1 MICRLVKR
9 IRQAPTDDDVTAGV
23 LPRSRASVHHSVP
36 EPGAA
41 PSLTPAR
48 IDEILGTETMAQAL
62 LHDVQLALR
71 DSEQQ
76 FRELIEQSS
85 DGIFLAD
92 TRGNYLLANP
102 RLCEMLGFSETQL
115 LVSNV
120 ALSYPEMD
128 GADFTLRLQRIQ
140 QQKQMSF
147 ARLVKRSDGSCFPAE
162 ISLRVLRNGLSQGIV
177 RDVSVRDHEQRLL
190 ALEHSVARIFA
201 GAEDPSA
208 ALVAVIRAVCEA
220 ENWHYGRYW
229 RPDPASGRIKGTEHW
244 CPPDPAIEKY
254 LARDHHLARG
264 EGLPGKVWE
273 SGEALWVGDI
283 TIDPRVSQANLAAE
297 TGMRSCFVF
306 PIAAEGKLL
315 GVFAFMGPHV
325 REPDSRMLATAA
337 VISSQ
342 AGQFLRRKNAEAAL
356 SFSEQFARST
366 LDSLPE
372 HLCVINEEGMV
383 LTVNRAWRE
392 FAALGG
398 ESSMRVGEGVNYLH
412 ACDRQ
417 DGVGTGHP
425 GQLAC
430 GVRAVLSGAEST
442 FSMEYSCRTPS
453 EERWFLAEVSRFVGS
468 GAVRVVVAHRDITAR
483 IRGDEAQRASE
494 ARFMV
499 AFEHAPIG
507 VALEALDGRFLRVN
521 HALCQLLGYDEKEL
535 TGKTFQEITHADDL
549 AADRQSIVDMLAGTI
564 RHYHAEK
571 RYFHKSGRL
580 IWIQLSVSLIRDAQD
595 RPEHFIAHVQDI
607 SEHRRIETEVKLQ
620 RQELRLLFD
629 LLPAMIWFKDT
640 HNNLV
645 RVNRHA
651 AASAE
656 MSVAEMEGKSCAEVY
671 PQHADMFFASDLE
684 VIQSGTAK
692 LGVVR
697 AVRTPDGEVRIGRT
711 DTVPY
716 LDDKG
721 RVTGVMVVTQD
732 ISEQVKAEEAWRHSE
747 AMFRDIFNSSP
758 VPLAVTDAQLR
769 YVHLNPAFTET
780 FGYTLQDIPTLQD
793 WWPKAFPDDGY
804 RHWVMSTW
812 QDRVRRP
819 DHGGAPIVPMEVRM
833 RCKNGQE
840 RIVVVG
846 AANLGDSA
854 EGTTLV
860 ILYDVTERKRA
871 EQAVREYATQQKL
884 IADFGHKALANT
896 DLDELLDELATLV
909 AAGLNVEFCKVLQF
923 GPDGHTLLHKA
934 GVGWQD
940 GWIGGQ
946 VPDSDRTT
954 RTSFVLASRE
964 PLTVAD
970 YTAETRFAPSTTLA
984 LHNISSGID
993 VPILGSAGPL
1003 GVIGAY
1009 SRQPRHFTPEN
1020 VSFLQNLANTVGTAM
1035 DRKALEERFAYL
1047 AQFDSL
1053 TGLPN
1058 RGLLLDR
1065 FAQTLTQAA
1074 RNQWLVGIL
1083 FVDLDRFKVVN
1094 DTRGHGVGDAL
1105 LMQVAARLQ
1114 ECVRPGDTVGRLGGD
1129 EFAIVLC
1136 SLGKAADAGMVA
1148 DKVVSALS
1156 RPFRLG
1162 GQDIYVSASLGIGI
1176 YPTDGMQADVL
1187 LRNADTAMYRA
1198 KERGRNTFQ
1207 FYLPEMN
1214 ERSAERL
1221 ALETQL
1227 RGALERHEFLVHY
1240 QPKAN
1245 IASGAISGFEALLRW
1260 QHPQRGL
1267 VQPEQFISI
1276 LEDTGMIVPVG
1287 EWVLRTVCEQLNSW
1301 KAAGIAPR
1309 PVAVN
1314 LSARQFQQRNLDSV
1328 IAAILRD
1335 TQVDADLLELELTES
1350 MLMRDPEEAVHTL
1363 EALRAYGVA
1372 LAVDDFGTGYSSLSY
1387 LQRFPLDAL
1396 KIDRAFIRD
1405 ITTKTDDAS
1414 IAVAIITL
1422 AHSLKLKVIAEGV
1435 ETEAQLN
1442 FLRIHGCDE
1451 MQGYFFSPALSVE
1464 SCTRAL
1470 TENRCLPPGM
1480 V

>member
-1 MICRLVKR
+1 MMSSLVKP
-9 IRQAPTDDDVTAGV
+9 IRQAPTDQGVSAGPSLEPAGV
-23 LPRSRASVHHSVP
+23 
-36 EPGAA
+36 
-41 PSLTPAR
+41 
-48 IDEILGTETMAQAL
+48 DEILGPETVAQKL
-62 LHDVQLALR
+62 LHDVQQALR

-76 FRELIEQSS
+76 FRELIDQSS

-92 TRGNYLLANP
+92 AAGNFLLANP
-102 RLCEMLGFSETQL
+102 RLCEMLGYSETQL
-115 LVSNV
+115 LASNV
-120 ALSYPEMD
+120 LMSYPEMD
-128 GADFTLRLQRIQ
+128 EAEFTLRSRRIQ
-140 QQKQMSF
+140 QEKQMQF
-147 ARLVKRSDGSCFPAE
+147 TRLVKRKNGTCFPAE
-162 ISLRVLRNGLSQGIV
+162 ISIRVLRNGTSQGILH
-177 RDVSVRDHEQRLL
+177 DVSVRNHEERLL

-201 GAEDPSA
+201 GTEDPSA
-208 ALVAVIRAVCEA
+208 AVVAVIRAVCEA

-229 RPDPASGRIKGTEHW
+229 RADEASGRIRGIDYW
-244 CPPDPAIEKY
+244 CPPDPMIEKY
-254 LARDHHLARG
+254 LAGAGGDLARG
-264 EGLPGKVWE
+264 EGLPGTVWK
-273 SGEALWVGDI
+273 SGEALWVEDI
-283 TIDPRVSQANLAAE
+283 RNDPRVSRPTLAAE

-306 PIAAEGKLL
+306 PTASEGKPL
-315 GVFAFMGPHV
+315 GVFVFMSPHV
-325 REPDSRMLATAA
+325 REPDRRMLATAA

-356 SFSEQFARST
+356 SFSEKFARST

-372 HLCVINEEGMV
+372 HLCVIDHEGMV
-383 LTVNRAWRE
+383 LTVNRAWRD
-392 FAALGG
+392 FAAVGG
-398 ESSMRVGEGVNYLH
+398 ESSLRVGEGVNYLH
-412 ACDRQ
+412 ACDRHE
-417 DGVGTGHP
+417 GVQSEHP
-425 GQLAC
+425 HRLAA
-430 GVRAVLSGAEST
+430 GVRAVLSGSRSD
-442 FSMEYSCRTPS
+442 FSMEYACHTPV
-453 EERWFLAEVSRFVGS
+453 EERWFLAQVSRFAGP

-483 IRGDEAQRASE
+483 VRGDEAQRTSE

-507 VALEALDGRFLRVN
+507 VALEALDGRFLKVN
-521 HALCQLLGYDEKEL
+521 HALCRLLGYGEKEL
-535 TGKTFQEITHADDL
+535 TATRFQEITHNDDL
-549 AADRQSIVDMLAGTI
+549 AADGQGIVDMISGKILQ
-564 RHYHAEK
+564 YHAEK

-580 IWIQLSVSLIRDAQD
+580 IWIHLSVSLIRDAQG
-595 RPEHFIAHVQDI
+595 RPEHFIAHMQDV
-607 SEHRRIETEVKLQ
+607 SEHRRIETEVKRQ

-645 RVNRHA
+645 RVNRRA
-651 AASAE
+651 AGSAG
-656 MSVAEMEGKSCAEVY
+656 MSVVDMEGKSCAEVY
-671 PQHADMFFASDLE
+671 PQHAEMFFKSDLE
-684 VIQSGTAK
+684 VIQSGAAK
-692 LGVVR
+692 LGVVE
-697 AVRTPDGEVRIGRT
+697 AVKTPDGAVRIGRT

-716 LDDKG
+716 LDDHG
-721 RVTGVMVVTQD
+721 RVTGVIVVTQD
-732 ISEQVKAEEAWRHSE
+732 ISEQVKAEEAWRNSE

-769 YVHLNPAFTET
+769 YVHLNTAFTET
-780 FGYTLQDIPTLQD
+780 FGYTLRDIPTLND
-793 WWPKAFPDDGY
+793 WWQRAYPDDEY
-804 RHWVMSTW
+804 RRWVMAAW
-812 QDRVRRP
+812 RARVNQQSQ
-819 DHGGAPIVPMEVRM
+819 GGAPIVPTEVRI
-833 RCKNGQE
+833 RCKNGQD
-840 RIVVVG
+840 RIAVVG
-846 AANLGDSA
+846 TAHLGDSA

-871 EQAVREYATQQKL
+871 EQAVREYASQQNL

-909 AAGLNVEFCKVLQF
+909 ATGLDVEFCKVLQF
-923 GPDGHTLLHKA
+923 GPDGHSLLHKA
-934 GVGWQD
+934 GVGWQS

-946 VPDSDRTT
+946 VPVSAETT
-954 RTSFVLASRE
+954 RTSFVLASGE

-970 YTAETRFAPSTTLA
+970 YRTETRFAPSTTLA
-984 LHNISSGID
+984 LHDISSGID
-993 VPILGSAGPL
+993 VPIMGSAGPV
-1003 GVIGAY
+1003 GIIGAY
-1009 SRQPRHFTPEN
+1009 SREPRHFTREN
-1020 VSFLQNLANTVGTAM
+1020 VNFLQNLANTVGTAM
-1035 DRKALEERFAYL
+1035 DRKALEQRFAYL

-1053 TGLPN
+1053 TALPN
-1058 RGLLLDR
+1058 RSLLLDR
-1065 FAQTLTQAA
+1065 FTQTLTLAA

-1083 FVDLDRFKVVN
+1083 FIDLDRFKIVN

-1105 LMQVAARLQ
+1105 LTQVAARLQ
-1114 ECVRPGDTVGRLGGD
+1114 ECVRTGDTVGRLGGD

-1136 SLGKAADAGMVA
+1136 SLAKAADAGSVA
-1148 DKVVSALS
+1148 DKVVNALS
-1156 RPFRLG
+1156 MPFRLD
-1162 GQDIYVSASLGIGI
+1162 GQDIYVSASVGIGI
-1176 YPTDGMQADVL
+1176 YPTDGTLADEL

-1227 RGALERHEFLVHY
+1227 RGALERHEFLLHY

-1245 IASGAISGFEALLRW
+1245 IATGAISGFEALLRW

-1287 EWVLRTVCEQLNSW
+1287 EWVLRTVCNQLNTW

-1314 LSARQFQQRNLDSV
+1314 LSARQFQQRDLDSV
-1328 IAAILRD
+1328 IAVILD
-1335 TQVDADLLELELTES
+1335 ETKVDADLLELELTES
-1350 MLMRDPEEAVHTL
+1350 MLMKDPEEAVATL

-1405 ITTKTDDAS
+1405 ISTKPDDAS

-1442 FLRIHGCDE
+1442 FLKAHGCDE
-1451 MQGYFFSPALSVE
+1451 MQGYYLSPALSVE
-1464 SCTRAL
+1464 NCTAAL
-1470 TENRCLPPGM
+1470 MEGRCLPPRTI
-1480 V
+1480 

>member
-1 MICRLVKR
+1 MKR
-9 IRQAPTDDDVTAGV
+9 IRHAPTDDDASAGLLPRNPARVLHSGTELPAATALEPAGV
-23 LPRSRASVHHSVP
+23 
-36 EPGAA
+36 
-41 PSLTPAR
+41 
-48 IDEILGTETMAQAL
+48 DEILASETVAQGL
-62 LHDVQLALR
+62 LRDVQLALR

-102 RLCEMLGFSETQL
+102 RLCEMLGYSETQL

-128 GADFTLRLQRIQ
+128 GADFTLRLQRVQ
-140 QQKQMSF
+140 QQKQMQF
-147 ARLVKRSDGSCFPAE
+147 ARLVKRKNGSCFPAE

-177 RDVSVRDHEQRLL
+177 RDVSVRDHEERLL
-190 ALEHSVARIFA
+190 ALEPSVARIFA
-201 GAEDPSA
+201 AAEDASA

-229 RPDPASGRIKGTEHW
+229 RADEASGRLAGAEYW
-244 CPPDPAIEKY
+244 WPPDPAIEKY
-254 LARDHHLARG
+254 LARAHNLARG
-264 EGLPGKVWE
+264 EGMPGRVWE

-283 TIDPRVSQANLAAE
+283 GNDPRVSRPNLAAE

-306 PIAAEGKLL
+306 PTASEGKPL
-315 GVFAFMGPHV
+315 GVFAFMSPHV
-325 REPDSRMLATAA
+325 REPDGRMLATAA
-337 VISSQ
+337 VIASQ
-342 AGQFLRRKNAEAAL
+342 AGQFLRRKNAETAL
-356 SFSEQFARST
+356 SFSE
-366 LDSLPE
+366 
-372 HLCVINEEGMV
+372 
-383 LTVNRAWRE
+383 
-392 FAALGG
+392 
-398 ESSMRVGEGVNYLH
+398 
-412 ACDRQ
+412 
-417 DGVGTGHP
+417 
-425 GQLAC
+425 
-430 GVRAVLSGAEST
+430 
-442 FSMEYSCRTPS
+442 
-453 EERWFLAEVSRFVGS
+453 
-468 GAVRVVVAHRDITAR
+468 
-483 IRGDEAQRASE
+483 
-494 ARFMV
+494 ARFMG

-507 VALEALDGRFLRVN
+507 VALEALDGRFLKVN
-521 HALCQLLGYDEKEL
+521 HALCQLLGYGEKEL
-535 TGKTFQEITHADDL
+535 TGMTFQQITHEDDL
-549 AADRQSIVDMLAGTI
+549 VPDLQSRADMVAGTI

-580 IWIQLSVSLIRDAQD
+580 IWIHLSVSLIRDAHD
-595 RPEHFIAHVQDI
+595 RPEHYIAHIQDI
-607 SEHRRIETEVKLQ
+607 SEHRRIETEVKRQ

-629 LLPAMIWFKDT
+629 LLPAMIWLKDT

-645 RVNRHA
+645 RVNQRA
-651 AASAE
+651 AASAD
-656 MSVAEMEGKSCAEVY
+656 MSVVEMEGKSCAEVY
-671 PQHADMFFASDLE
+671 PQHADMFYAADLE
-684 VIQSGTAK
+684 VIQSGVAT

-697 AVRTPDGEVRIGRT
+697 AVRTPGGEVQVGRT

-716 LDDKG
+716 LDDRG
-721 RVTGVMVVTQD
+721 EVTGVMVVTQD

-780 FGYTLQDIPTLQD
+780 FGYTLKDIPTLQD
-793 WWPKAFPDDGY
+793 WWPRAFPDDEY
-804 RHWVMSTW
+804 RRWVMSTW
-812 QDRVRRP
+812 QDKMNQQ
-819 DHGGAPIVPMEVRM
+819 HQGTAPLVPMEARI
-833 RCKNGQE
+833 RCRNGQE
-840 RIVVVG
+840 RIAVVS
-846 AANLGDSA
+846 AADLGDSA

-871 EQAVREYATQQKL
+871 EQAVREYASQQNL

-909 AAGLNVEFCKVLQF
+909 ATGLNVEFCKVLQF
-923 GPDGHTLLHKA
+923 GPDGHSLLHKA
-934 GVGWQD
+934 GVGWQS

-946 VPDSDRTT
+946 VPVSDETT

-964 PLTVAD
+964 PLNVAD
-970 YTAETRFAPSTTLA
+970 YMTETRFAPSTTLA

-1003 GVIGAY
+1003 GIIGAY

-1035 DRKALEERFAYL
+1035 DRKALEQRFAYL

-1065 FAQTLTQAA
+1065 FTQTLTQAA
-1074 RNQWLVGIL
+1074 RNQWLVGML
-1083 FVDLDRFKVVN
+1083 FVDLDRFKGVN
-1094 DTRGHGVGDAL
+1094 DTRGHSVGDAL
-1105 LMQVAARLQ
+1105 LVQVAARLR

-1156 RPFRLG
+1156 RPFRLD

-1176 YPTDGMQADVL
+1176 YPTDGTEADEL

-1227 RGALERHEFLVHY
+1227 RGALERHEFLLHY

-1245 IASGAISGFEALLRW
+1245 IATGAISGFEALLRW

-1287 EWVLRTVCEQLNSW
+1287 EWVLRTVCEQVISW
-1301 KAAGIAPR
+1301 KAAGIEPR

-1314 LSARQFQQRNLDSV
+1314 LSARQFQQRDLDSV
-1328 IAAILRD
+1328 IAAILED

-1350 MLMRDPEEAVHTL
+1350 MLMRDPEEAVRTL
-1363 EALRAYGVA
+1363 EALRGYGVA

-1405 ITTKTDDAS
+1405 TTTKPDDAS

-1442 FLRIHGCDE
+1442 FLRTHGCDE
-1451 MQGYFFSPALSVE
+1451 MQGYYFSPALSVE

-1470 TENRCLPPGM
+1470 TEGRCLPARTI
-1480 V
+1480 

>member
-1 MICRLVKR
+1 MMSSLVKR
-9 IRQAPTDDDVTAGV
+9 IRHAPTDEYV
-23 LPRSRASVHHSVP
+23 S
-36 EPGAA
+36 EA
-41 PSLTPAR
+41 PSLEPPG
-48 IDEILGTETMAQAL
+48 IDEILSLETAAQNSL
-62 LHDVQLALR
+62 RDLQMALR

-76 FRELIEQSS
+76 FRELIDQSS

-92 TRGNYLLANP
+92 ALGNFLLANP
-102 RLCEMLGFSETQL
+102 RLCEMLGYSETQL
-115 LVSNV
+115 LASNV
-120 ALSYPEMD
+120 AMSYPEMD
-128 GADFTLRLQRIQ
+128 EAEFTLRLKRIQ
-140 QQKQMSF
+140 QEKQMQF
-147 ARLVKRSDGSCFPAE
+147 TRLVKRKNGTCFPAE
-162 ISLRVLRNGLSQGIV
+162 MSIRVLRNGTSQGIV
-177 RDVSVRDHEQRLL
+177 RDVSVRNHEERLL

-201 GAEDPSA
+201 GTEDPSA
-208 ALVAVIRAVCEA
+208 AVVAVIRAVCEA

-229 RPDPASGRIKGTEHW
+229 RADEASGRIRGIAYW
-244 CPPDPAIEKY
+244 CPPDPMIEKY
-254 LARDHHLARG
+254 LAGAGGDLARG
-264 EGLPGKVWE
+264 EGLPGRVWE
-273 SGEALWVGDI
+273 SGEALWVEDI
-283 TIDPRVSQANLAAE
+283 RNDPRVSRPTLAAE

-306 PIAAEGKLL
+306 PTASEGNPL
-315 GVFAFMGPHV
+315 GVFVFMSPHV
-325 REPDSRMLATAA
+325 RVPDSRMLATAA

-372 HLCVINEEGMV
+372 HLCVIDHEGLV
-383 LTVNRAWRE
+383 LTVNRAWRD
-392 FAALGG
+392 FAAVGG
-398 ESSMRVGEGVNYLH
+398 ESSLRVGEGMNYLH

-417 DGVGTGHP
+417 DGVQSEHP
-425 GQLAC
+425 HRLAS
-430 GVRAVLSGAEST
+430 GVRAVLSGSQST
-442 FSMEYSCRTPS
+442 FSMEYACHTPA
-453 EERWFLAEVSRFVGS
+453 EERWFLAQVSRFAGS

-507 VALEALDGRFLRVN
+507 VALEALDGRFLKVN
-521 HALCQLLGYDEKEL
+521 HALCQLLGYQEKEL
-535 TGKTFQEITHADDL
+535 TATTFQEITHADDL
-549 AADRQSIVDMLAGTI
+549 AADAQSIVDMIAGRI

-580 IWIQLSVSLIRDAQD
+580 IWIQLSVSLIRDAHD
-595 RPEHFIAHVQDI
+595 RPEHFIAHMQDI
-607 SEHRRIETEVKLQ
+607 SEHRRIETEVKRQ

-645 RVNRHA
+645 RVNRRA
-651 AASAE
+651 AASAGL
-656 MSVAEMEGKSCAEVY
+656 SVAGMEGKSCAEVY
-671 PQHADMFFASDLE
+671 PQHAEMFFASDLE
-684 VIQSGTAK
+684 VIQSGVAK
-692 LGVVR
+692 LGVVA
-697 AVRTPDGEVRIGRT
+697 AVRAPDGAVRVGRT

-716 LDDKG
+716 LDDRG
-721 RVTGVMVVTQD
+721 RVTGVIVVTQD
-732 ISEQVKAEEAWRHSE
+732 ITEQVKAEEAWRNSE

-769 YVHLNPAFTET
+769 YVYLNTAFTET
-780 FGYTLQDIPTLQD
+780 FGYTLADIPTLND
-793 WWPKAFPDDGY
+793 WWPRAYPDDEY
-804 RHWVMSTW
+804 RRWVMATW
-812 QDRVRRP
+812 RARV
-819 DHGGAPIVPMEVRM
+819 DQQSQSSAPIVPNEVRI

-840 RIVVVG
+840 RIAVVG

-871 EQAVREYATQQKL
+871 EHAVREYASQQNL

-909 AAGLNVEFCKVLQF
+909 ATGLNVEFCKVMQF
-923 GPDGHTLLHKA
+923 GPDGHSLLHKA
-934 GVGWQD
+934 GIGWRN
-940 GWIGGQ
+940 GWIGGHLT
-946 VPDSDRTT
+946 VTGETT
-954 RTSFVLASRE
+954 RSSFVLASGE

-970 YTAETRFAPSTTLA
+970 YQTETRFAPSATLA

-993 VPILGSAGPL
+993 VPIMGSAGPL
-1003 GVIGAY
+1003 GIIGAY
-1009 SRQPRHFTPEN
+1009 SRQPRQFTPEN
-1020 VSFLQNLANTVGTAM
+1020 VKFLQSLANTVGTAM

-1053 TGLPN
+1053 TALPN
-1058 RGLLLDR
+1058 RSLLLDR
-1065 FAQTLTQAA
+1065 FTQTLTLAA

-1083 FVDLDRFKVVN
+1083 FIDLDRFKIVN

-1105 LMQVAARLQ
+1105 LTHVAARLQ

-1136 SLGKAADAGMVA
+1136 SLAKAADAGLVA
-1148 DKVVSALS
+1148 DKVVKALS
-1156 RPFRLG
+1156 RPFRLS
-1162 GQDIYVSASLGIGI
+1162 GQDVYVSASVGIGI
-1176 YPTDGMQADVL
+1176 YPTDGTHADQL

-1214 ERSAERL
+1214 QRSAERL

-1227 RGALERHEFLVHY
+1227 RGALERHEFLLHY

-1245 IASGAISGFEALLRW
+1245 IVTGAISGFEALLRW

-1287 EWVLRTVCEQLNSW
+1287 EWVLRTVCNQLNSW
-1301 KAAGIAPR
+1301 KSAGIEAR

-1314 LSARQFQQRNLDSV
+1314 LSARQFQQRDLDSV
-1328 IAAILRD
+1328 IAVILD
-1335 TQVDADLLELELTES
+1335 ETKVDADLLELELTES
-1350 MLMRDPEEAVHTL
+1350 MLMKDPEEAVATL

-1405 ITTKTDDAS
+1405 ISTKPDDAS

-1442 FLRIHGCDE
+1442 FLRAHGCDE
-1451 MQGYFFSPALSVE
+1451 MQGYYFSPALSVE
-1464 SCTRAL
+1464 GCTQAL
-1470 TENRCLPPGM
+1470 MEGRCLPARTI
-1480 V
+1480 

>member
-1 MICRLVKR
+1 MKR
-9 IRQAPTDDDVTAGV
+9 IRHAPTDDDAGAGLLACSPARV
-23 LPRSRASVHHSVP
+23 RHSGMELP
-36 EPGAA
+36 AA
-41 PSLTPAR
+41 PSLEPAG
-48 IDEILGTETMAQAL
+48 IDEILAPQTVAQGL

-92 TRGNYLLANP
+92 ARGNYLLANP
-102 RLCEMLGFSETQL
+102 RLCEMLGYSETQL

-128 GADFTLRLQRIQ
+128 GADFTLRLKRVQ
-140 QQKQMSF
+140 QQKQMQF
-147 ARLVKRSDGSCFPAE
+147 ARLVKRKNGSCFPAE
-162 ISLRVLRNGLSQGIV
+162 ISLRVLRNGLNQGIV
-177 RDVSVRDHEQRLL
+177 RDVSVRDHEERLL

-201 GAEDPSA
+201 GAEDAST

-229 RPDPASGRIKGTEHW
+229 RADETSGRITGADYW

-254 LARDHHLARG
+254 LAGSSSSLARG
-264 EGLPGKVWE
+264 EGLPGRVWE
-273 SGEALWVGDI
+273 SGEALWVGDVS
-283 TIDPRVSQANLAAE
+283 DDARVSRPNLAAE

-306 PIAAEGKLL
+306 PTASESKPL
-315 GVFAFMGPHV
+315 GVFAFMSPHV
-325 REPDSRMLATAA
+325 REPDGRMLATAA

-356 SFSEQFARST
+356 SFSE
-366 LDSLPE
+366 
-372 HLCVINEEGMV
+372 
-383 LTVNRAWRE
+383 
-392 FAALGG
+392 
-398 ESSMRVGEGVNYLH
+398 
-412 ACDRQ
+412 
-417 DGVGTGHP
+417 
-425 GQLAC
+425 
-430 GVRAVLSGAEST
+430 
-442 FSMEYSCRTPS
+442 
-453 EERWFLAEVSRFVGS
+453 
-468 GAVRVVVAHRDITAR
+468 
-483 IRGDEAQRASE
+483 
-494 ARFMV
+494 ARFMG

-521 HALCQLLGYDEKEL
+521 HALCQLLGYAEKEL
-535 TGKTFQEITHADDL
+535 TGKTFQEITHEDDL
-549 AADRQSIVDMLAGTI
+549 VADLQSIEDMIAGRI

-580 IWIQLSVSLIRDAQD
+580 IWIHLSVSLIRDAQD

-607 SEHRRIETEVKLQ
+607 SEHRRTETEVKNQ

-629 LLPAMIWFKDT
+629 LLPAMIWLKDT
-640 HNNLV
+640 HNNLI
-645 RVNRHA
+645 RVNRRA

-671 PQHADMFFASDLE
+671 PQHADMFYASDLE
-684 VIQSGTAK
+684 VIQSGMAK

-697 AVRTPDGEVRIGRT
+697 AVQTPAGEMRVGRT

-716 LDDKG
+716 LDDSG

-758 VPLAVTDAQLR
+758 VSLAVTDAQLR

-780 FGYTLQDIPTLQD
+780 FGYTLQDIPTVQD
-793 WWPKAFPDDGY
+793 WWPRAFPDDAY

-812 QDRVRRP
+812 QDRMNQRYEST
-819 DHGGAPIVPMEVRM
+819 APILPMEVRV

-840 RIVVVG
+840 RIAVVG

-854 EGTTLV
+854 DGTTLV

-896 DLDELLDELATLV
+896 DLGELLDELATLV
-909 AAGLNVEFCKVLQF
+909 ATGLNVEFCKVLQF
-923 GPDGHTLLHKA
+923 GPDGHSLLHKA
-934 GVGWQD
+934 GVGWHS

-946 VPDSDRTT
+946 VPVSDETT

-970 YTAETRFAPSTTLA
+970 YMTETRFAPSTTLA

-993 VPILGSAGPL
+993 VPILGSTGPL
-1003 GVIGAY
+1003 GIIGAY

-1074 RNQWLVGIL
+1074 RNDWLVGIL

-1105 LMQVAARLQ
+1105 LVQVAARLR
-1114 ECVRPGDTVGRLGGD
+1114 ECLRPGDTVGRLGGD

-1156 RPFRLG
+1156 RPFHLD
-1162 GQDIYVSASLGIGI
+1162 GQDIYVSASLGISM
-1176 YPTDGMQADVL
+1176 YPTDGSEADEL

-1245 IASGAISGFEALLRW
+1245 IATGAISGFEALLRW

-1301 KAAGIAPR
+1301 KAAGIGPR

-1314 LSARQFQQRNLDSV
+1314 LSARQFQQRDLDSV
-1328 IAAILRD
+1328 IAAILDD
-1335 TQVDADLLELELTES
+1335 TKVDADLLEIELTES
-1350 MLMRDPEEAVHTL
+1350 MLMRDPEEAVRTL
-1363 EALRAYGVA
+1363 EALRGYGVA

-1405 ITTKTDDAS
+1405 ITTKPDDAS

-1442 FLRIHGCDE
+1442 FLKFHGCDE
-1451 MQGYFFSPALSVE
+1451 MQGYYFSPALSVE
-1464 SCTRAL
+1464 SCTQAL
-1470 TENRCLPPGM
+1470 TENRCLPSLTI
-1480 V
+1480 

>member
-1 MICRLVKR
+1 MFPLVKR
-9 IRQAPTDDDVTAGV
+9 IRHAPTDDDVSAGL
-23 LPRSRASVHHSVP
+23 LPRNRARVHHSRP
-36 EPGAA
+36 QPPAA
-41 PSLTPAR
+41 PSLEPAAV
-48 IDEILGTETMAQAL
+48 DEILGLETVRQKL
-62 LHDVQLALR
+62 LRDLQLALR

-76 FRELIEQSS
+76 FRELIDQSS

-92 TRGNYLLANP
+92 AAGNFLLANP
-102 RLCEMLGFSETQL
+102 RLCEILGYTETQL
-115 LVSNV
+115 LASNV
-120 ALSYPEMD
+120 AMSYPEMD
-128 GADFTLRLQRIQ
+128 EAEFTLRLQRIR
-140 QQKQMSF
+140 QQKQMQF
-147 ARLVKRSDGSCFPAE
+147 TRLVKRKNGTCFPAE
-162 ISLRVLRNGLSQGIV
+162 ISIRVLRNGTSQGIL
-177 RDVSVRDHEQRLL
+177 RDVSVRNHEERLL

-201 GAEDPSA
+201 GTEDKSA
-208 ALVAVIRAVCEA
+208 AVVAVIRAVCEA

-229 RPDPASGRIKGTEHW
+229 RADEASGRIQGTDYW

-254 LARDHHLARG
+254 LAGAHSLARG
-264 EGLPGKVWE
+264 EGLPGRVWE
-273 SGEALWVGDI
+273 SGEALWVEDI
-283 TIDPRVSQANLAAE
+283 RNDPRVSRPNLAAE

-306 PIAAEGKLL
+306 PTASEGKAL
-315 GVFAFMGPHV
+315 GVFAFMSPQV

-342 AGQFLRRKNAEAAL
+342 VGQFLRRKNAEAAL

-383 LTVNRAWRE
+383 LTVNRAWRD
-392 FAALGG
+392 FAAVGG
-398 ESSMRVGEGVNYLH
+398 ESALRVEEGLNYLR
-412 ACDRQ
+412 ACDLQ
-417 DGVGTGHP
+417 DGVHSEHP
-425 GQLAC
+425 RQLAS
-430 GVRAVLSGAEST
+430 GVRAVLSGSQST
-442 FSMEYSCRTPS
+442 FSMEYACHTPT
-453 EERWFLAEVSRFVGS
+453 EDRWFLAQVSRFVGS
-468 GAVRVVVAHRDITAR
+468 GAVRVVVAHREITAR

-507 VALEALDGRFLRVN
+507 VALEALDGSFLRVN

-549 AADRQSIVDMLAGTI
+549 VADLQSMVDMIAGKI

-580 IWIQLSVSLIRDAQD
+580 IWIHLSVSLIRDAQD
-595 RPEHFIAHVQDI
+595 RPEHFIAHIQDI
-607 SEHRRIETEVKLQ
+607 SDHRRIETEVKRQ

-645 RVNRHA
+645 RVNRRA
-651 AASAE
+651 AASAS

-671 PQHADMFFASDLE
+671 PEHADMFYASDLE
-684 VIQSGTAK
+684 VIQSGEAK
-692 LGVVR
+692 LGIVA
-697 AVRTPDGEVRIGRT
+697 AVRTPSGEVRVGQS

-716 LDDKG
+716 LDDTG
-721 RVTGVMVVTQD
+721 RVAGVIVVTQD
-732 ISEQVKAEEAWRHSE
+732 ITERVEAEEAWRRSE

-758 VPLAVTDAQLR
+758 VPLAVTDAHQS
-769 YVHLNPAFTET
+769 YVHLNPAFTNT
-780 FGYTLQDIPTLQD
+780 FGYTLEDIPTLND
-793 WWPKAFPDDGY
+793 WWPKAYPDDEY

-812 QDRVRRP
+812 QARVNQQ
-819 DHGGAPIVPMEVRM
+819 GQSNALIAPMEVHI
-833 RCKNGQE
+833 RCKNGQK
-840 RIVVVG
+840 RIAVVG
-846 AANLGDSA
+846 AANLGDS
-854 EGTTLV
+854 GTTLV
-860 ILYDVTERKRA
+860 ILYDVTERKLA
-871 EQAVREYATQQKL
+871 EQAVREYASQQNL

-896 DLDELLDELATLV
+896 DLDELLDQLATLV
-909 AAGLNVEFCKVLQF
+909 ATGLNVEFCKVLQF
-923 GPDGHTLLHKA
+923 GPDGHSLLHKA
-934 GVGWQD
+934 GVGWQS

-946 VPDSDRTT
+946 VPVSGETT
-954 RTSFVLASRE
+954 RASFVLASGE

-970 YTAETRFAPSTTLA
+970 YHTETRFAPSTTLA

-993 VPILGSAGPL
+993 VPIMGSAGPL
-1003 GVIGAY
+1003 GIIGAY
-1009 SRQPRHFTPEN
+1009 SRQPRNFTPEN
-1020 VSFLQNLANTVGTAM
+1020 VNFLQNLANTVGTAM

-1053 TGLPN
+1053 TALPN
-1058 RGLLLDR
+1058 RSLLLDR
-1065 FAQTLTQAA
+1065 FTQTLTLAA

-1083 FVDLDRFKVVN
+1083 FVDLDRFKIVN

-1105 LMQVAARLQ
+1105 LTHVAARLR

-1136 SLGKAADAGMVA
+1136 SLAKAADAGLVA

-1156 RPFRLG
+1156 RPFNLDE
-1162 GQDIYVSASLGIGI
+1162 QDIYVSASVGIGI
-1176 YPTDGMQADVL
+1176 YPTDGTHADEL

-1227 RGALERHEFLVHY
+1227 RGALERQEFLLHY

-1287 EWVLRTVCEQLNSW
+1287 EWVLRTVCNQLNSW
-1301 KAAGIAPR
+1301 KSAGIEPR

-1314 LSARQFQQRNLDSV
+1314 LSARQFQQRDLDSV
-1328 IAAILRD
+1328 IAVILD
-1335 TQVDADLLELELTES
+1335 ETKVDADLLELELTES
-1350 MLMRDPEEAVHTL
+1350 MLMKDPEEAVATL

-1372 LAVDDFGTGYSSLSY
+1372 LAVDDFGTGYSSLAY

-1405 ITTKTDDAS
+1405 ISTKPDDAS

-1442 FLRIHGCDE
+1442 FLRAHGCDE
-1451 MQGYFFSPALSVE
+1451 MQGYYFSPALSVE

-1470 TENRCLPPGM
+1470 TEGRCLPPPTI
-1480 V
+1480 